1 MGPALAVVELSSIA
15 RGHRVADAM
24 LKRAPVRL
32 MRADAISPG
41 KFLVLVEGDVAAVD
55 ESFRVGTDVGRRFA
69 PSTSCSCPSL
79 TSRCGPRW
87 RARRTPPKASNRWAS
102 SRRRPWPAD
111 VRAADAAAKAARV
124 RISEMQLG
132 RGIGGKAF
140 FTVTGLLGEVEAAVE
155 AAVGVLDAALVH
167 TTENHRG
174 AARRLRRETA
184 LDLAPCSTG
193 VSGEPT
199 SICRCSRVAACAPSR
214 PGRAARA
221 SAPPARPTST
231 ASSSARWR
239 WASTTSRPRA
249 ATAPV
254 RSSSAKPWRGHP
266 R

>member
-55 ESFRVGTDVGRRFA
+55 ESFRVGTDVAGD
-69 PSTSCSCPSL
+69 
-79 TSRCGPRW
+79 
-87 RARRTPPKASNRWAS
+87 RAVDKLFLPQPHVTL
-102 SRRRPWPAD
+102 WPALAGEANAAEGVESLGIVETTTVAAT

-155 AAVGVLDAALVH
+155 AALGVLDAALVH
-167 TTENHRG
+167 TTEIIPAPH
-174 AARRLRRETA
+174 ADFVAKLR
-184 LDLAPCSTG
+184 
-193 VSGEPT
+193 
-199 SICRCSRVAACAPSR
+199 
-214 PGRAARA
+214 
-221 SAPPARPTST
+221 
-231 ASSSARWR
+231 
-239 WASTTSRPRA
+239 
-249 ATAPV
+249 
-254 RSSSAKPWRGHP
+254 
-266 R
+266 